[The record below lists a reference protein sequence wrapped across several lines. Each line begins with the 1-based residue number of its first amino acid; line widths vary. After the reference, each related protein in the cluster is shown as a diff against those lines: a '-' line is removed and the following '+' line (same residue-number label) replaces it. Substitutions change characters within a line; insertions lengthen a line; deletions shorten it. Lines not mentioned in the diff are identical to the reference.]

1 MSTIL
6 TTEAVPGA
14 ETTGDALAAYVKT
27 TVGTEYHP
35 MSSCSML
42 PKDKGGVVD
51 TRLVVYGTSNV
62 RVADA
67 SIMPVHVS
75 AHLMASTY
83 GVAEK
88 VSDLIKEEQEAKAK
102 AAAAA
107 AAKTSSISKTA
118 TSTSAPKSATSAPS
132 SSGSSTASKS
142 SAGDS
147 SISTGA
153 KIGIGIGAGVAAI
166 LIAAAL
172 VSRAQSVLS

>member
-14 ETTGDALAAYVKT
+14 ETTGDALAAHVKT